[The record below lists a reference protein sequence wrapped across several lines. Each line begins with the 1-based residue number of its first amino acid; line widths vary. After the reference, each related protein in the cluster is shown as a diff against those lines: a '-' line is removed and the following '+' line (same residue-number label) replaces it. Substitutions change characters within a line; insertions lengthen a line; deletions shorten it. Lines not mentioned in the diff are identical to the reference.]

1 MAKRCPRPNDGRR
14 WEAVM
19 AANGNHATRATG
31 PRCIA
36 LVGPFQSGKTTLLEA
51 ILARTGAVARQ
62 GNVEAGNTVGDAS
75 KEARD
80 HRMSVELTV
89 ATTNFMGDP
98 YTFLDCPGSVE
109 FAHDMRA
116 VLPAIDAAVVVC
128 EMDEKKVAQLQL
140 ILRELEE
147 QKIPRLLFL
156 NKIDKAD
163 AGVHD
168 VLNLLQGASRTKLI
182 LRQIPTFSGE
192 IISGFVDLALERAF
206 VYKEHA
212 PSEVVALDGDVADR
226 EKTARFSMLE
236 TLADHDDELM
246 EQLLEDLK
254 QPGDKVFDDLTRELR
269 EGLVCPVLMGTATRA
284 NGVLRLLKA
293 LRHESPGIAET
304 AKRLGVKPAGMDAVA
319 YVLKTQNTTHGGK
332 MSIVR
337 MLAGQAGDGTTF
349 VSGDD
354 EAGSVAGV
362 FKLVGQTTEKRGP
375 AAVGETVGFA
385 KLDKAKTGDTL
396 TAGKQPH
403 PPLAR
408 IEPYPPVL
416 AIAISA
422 KERKDDVKLGQALN
436 KLAEEDPSIT
446 VVHNPETHEVVL
458 WGQGEMHLR
467 VATER
472 LSDRY
477 GVAIERRQPTV
488 GYRETSRK
496 GIVQRGRHKKQSGGH
511 GQYGD
516 VVLEIK
522 PMPRGSGFAFEEK
535 ITGGVVPRNY
545 IPSVEEGV
553 IDALKHGPL
562 GFPVVDLHVALIDG
576 SYHTVDSSDMA
587 FRTAGRIGV
596 AEGLP
601 QCQPVLLEPI
611 HLVEIV
617 CPNEATAKINALM
630 SSRRGQILGFDTR
643 EGWDG
648 WDMVRA
654 KMPEAEIGDLIVE
667 IRSATAGAGTFT
679 FKFDHMAELTGRT
692 ADQIIAARR
701 AAASAGAGQIAQTF
715 CSPNTAAV
723 SARTLRVSAASSIN
737 ECP

>member
-1 MAKRCPRPNDGRR
+1 
-14 WEAVM
+14 M
-19 AANGNHATRATG
+19 AANGNASRATG
-31 PRCIA
+31 PRCVA

-51 ILARTGAVARQ
+51 ILFRTAVIPRQ
-62 GNVEAGNTVGDAS
+62 GTIEAGNTIGDS
-75 KEARD
+75 SNEARH

-89 ATTNFMGDP
+89 ATTNFMGDS

-109 FAHDMRA
+109 FVHDMRA
-116 VLPAIDAAVVVC
+116 VLPAIDAAVIVC
-128 EMDEKKVAQLQL
+128 ELDEKKIPQLQL
-140 ILRELEE
+140 TLRELEDR
-147 QKIPRLLFL
+147 KIPRILFL
-156 NKIDKAD
+156 NKIDKAN

-168 VLNLLQGASRTKLI
+168 VLALLQPASRTKLI
-182 LRQIPTFSGE
+182 LRQIPTFSGDL
-192 IISGFVDLALERAF
+192 ISGFVDLALERAF

-212 PSEVVALDGDVADR
+212 PSEVVTLEGDAVDR

-246 EQLLEDLK
+246 EQLLEDIE
-254 QPGDKVFDDLTRELR
+254 PPRDKVFDDLTRELR
-269 EGLVCPVLMGTATRA
+269 EGFVCPVLLGTATRA

-293 LRHESPGIAET
+293 LRHESPGVAET
-304 AKRLGVKPAGMDAVA
+304 ARRLGVKSGADAVA
-319 YVLKTQNTTHGGK
+319 YVLKTQNTTHGGR
-332 MSIVR
+332 MSIAR
-337 MLAGQAGDGTTF
+337 MLAGQAGDGTTLL
-349 VSGDD
+349 SPEED
-354 EAGSVAGV
+354 AGRVAGV
-362 FKLVGQTTEKRGP
+362 FKLVGQSNEKRGP
-375 AAVGETVGFA
+375 ATLGETVAFA

-396 TAGKQPH
+396 TAGKQAH
-403 PPLAR
+403 AAVAK

-436 KLAEEDPSIT
+436 KLAEEDPSVTI
-446 VVHNPETHEVVL
+446 VHNPETHEVVL

-467 VATER
+467 VTTER
-472 LSDRY
+472 LGDRY
-477 GVAIERRQPTV
+477 GVAIERRQPSV
-488 GYRETSRK
+488 GYRETIRK
-496 GIVQRGRHKKQSGGH
+496 GVTQRGRHKKQSGGH

-516 VVLEIK
+516 VVIEIK
-522 PMPRGSGFAFEEK
+522 PMPRGAGFSFEDK

-545 IPSVEEGV
+545 IPSVEEGI

-587 FRTAGRIGV
+587 FRTAGRIGIV
-596 AEGLP
+596 EGLP

-617 CPNEATAKINALM
+617 CPTEATAKINALM
-630 SSRRGQILGFDTR
+630 SGRRGQILGFDTR
-643 EGWDG
+643 EGWEG
-648 WDMVRA
+648 WDVVRA

-692 ADQIIAARR
+692 ADQIVAARR
-701 AAASAGAGQIAQTF
+701 AA
-715 CSPNTAAV
+715 
-723 SARTLRVSAASSIN
+723 
-737 ECP
+737 E